1 MDILLKTTFFNNTV
15 LNYCIFLLSLTVSV
29 AVIMIIEHV
38 LLKRFK
44 LWSENTKTLIDYQ
57 FILTLSKK
65 MIPFVYLAALCLSIK
80 ILNLYTVLEKI
91 VNTFGIAIAIA
102 IGAIL
107 ASSLS
112 LFFVDR
118 YMNRRINSAN
128 SIIIIK
134 WINKIVEVIIW
145 SVALILF
152 LDNIG
157 IKINS
162 LIAGFG
168 IGGVAIAFA
177 AQSIL
182 VDLFCCFTIFF
193 DKPFEIGDFII
204 VGEQMGTVEYIGMKT
219 TRLRSLNGEQLILS
233 NSDLTNSRISNYK
246 TMEERRVLFSIGV
259 TYDTA
264 VEKLREIPG
273 LIKDIID
280 SIQDTR
286 FGRAHFCTYS
296 AYSLDFEIAY
306 YILNSDYDKYM
317 DINQEVNF
325 RIKEEFD
332 KQSIEFAFPTQT
344 LQLYNYSKS
353 LPPGDI

>member
-1 MDILLKTTFFNNTV
+1 MAFIM
-15 LNYCIFLLSLTVSV
+15 
-29 AVIMIIEHV
+29 VIERV

-44 LWSENTKTLIDYQ
+44 LRSEKTKNIINYQ

-65 MIPFVYLAALCLSIK
+65 MIPIIYLAALCLNIK
-80 ILNLYTVLEKI
+80 VLNLNSVLEKI
-91 VNTFGIAIAIA
+91 INTLSIAIIIT
-102 IGAIL
+102 IGAIFVSLL
-107 ASSLS
+107 A
-112 LFFVDR
+112 LFFIDR
-118 YMNRRINSAN
+118 YIDRKINSAN

-134 WINKIVEVIIW
+134 WINKIVEVVIW
-145 SVALILF
+145 CLALILF

-157 IKINS
+157 IKITS

-193 DKPFEIGDFII
+193 DKPFEIGDFIV
-204 VGEQMGTVEYIGMKT
+204 VGAHMGTVEYIGMKT
-219 TRLRSLNGEQLILS
+219 TRLRSLNGEELILP

-246 TMEERRVLFSIGV
+246 TMKERRVLFSIGV

-264 VEKLREIPG
+264 VEKLRKIPG

-280 SIQDTR
+280 SIPDTR
-286 FGRAHFCTYS
+286 FGRVHFNIYN
-296 AYSLDFEIAY
+296 AYSLNFEIVY

-317 DINQEVNF
+317 DINQEVNL
-325 RIKEEFD
+325 RIKEKFD
-332 KQSIEFAFPTQT
+332 KQNIKFAFPTQT
-344 LQLYNYSKS
+344 LQLLNHSNHREHENIS
-353 LPPGDI
+353 ES